1 MLTRVRVLEIDSHSS
16 LGQARYTL
24 LGVNVK
30 VMLLACQL
38 DSIRAESINWSK
50 LTGDRVLY

>member
-1 MLTRVRVLEIDSHSS
+1 MLEIDSHSS